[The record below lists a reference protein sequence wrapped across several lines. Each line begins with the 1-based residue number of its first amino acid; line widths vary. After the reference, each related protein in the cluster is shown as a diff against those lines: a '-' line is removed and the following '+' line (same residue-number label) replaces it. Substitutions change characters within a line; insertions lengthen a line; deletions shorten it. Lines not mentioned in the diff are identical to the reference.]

1 MSEPEAP
8 SAEAIAAQTLA
19 DKVQD
24 VYAKRGEMRGASD
37 DALHLANVT
46 HGLAAGYVSAVSA
59 SVDSSDTDPAEP
71 APSVMSIDDALAIQ
85 YDAGI
90 PYPSLAIFRAAARA
104 LKAAELAFRDAQQVY
119 AEAVKRLS
127 EEAVK

>member
-8 SAEAIAAQTLA
+8 SAEAIAAQALA

-24 VYAKRGEMRGASD
+24 AYAKRGEMRGASD

-46 HGLAAGYVSAVSA
+46 HGRAAGYVSAVSA
-59 SVDSSDTDPAEP
+59 SVDSSDTDPEGPGQTVIEDINAE
-71 APSVMSIDDALAIQ
+71 AASGVSIEAL
-85 YDAGI
+85 
-90 PYPSLAIFRAAARA
+90 RAFKTAARA
-104 LKAAELAFRDAQQVY
+104 LKAAEVAFRDAQQVY
-119 AEAVKRLS
+119 AEAVKRMS

>member
-1 MSEPEAP
+1 M
-8 SAEAIAAQTLA
+8 
-19 DKVQD
+19 
-24 VYAKRGEMRGASD
+24 SD
-37 DALHLANVT
+37 DGDLIST
-46 HGLAAGYVSAVSA
+46 Q
-59 SVDSSDTDPAEP
+59 DPVRFRDPTEP

-90 PYPSLAIFRAAARA
+90 PYPSLAIFRTAARA